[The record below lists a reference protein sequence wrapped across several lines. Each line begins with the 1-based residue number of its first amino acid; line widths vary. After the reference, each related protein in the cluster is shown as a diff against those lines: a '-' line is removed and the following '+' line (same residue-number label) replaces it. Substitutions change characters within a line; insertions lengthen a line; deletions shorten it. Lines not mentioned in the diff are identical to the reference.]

1 MEEHRWN
8 VEIYNDS
15 RADSGTKTVARAH
28 LHTRDDTHLVGI
40 GFARRN
46 PHDADVPEIGD
57 ELAVSRSLSDLAE
70 QLLRASVADVAG
82 VTHQHVVLNR

>member
-8 VEIYNDS
+8 VEIYVDS
-15 RADSGTKTVARAH
+15 GADSGTKTVARAL
-28 LHTRDDTHLVGI
+28 LHARDDTDLVGI

-57 ELAVSRSLSDLAE
+57 ELAASRSLSDLAD
-70 QLLRASVADVAG
+70 QLLRASVADVADI
-82 VTHQHVVLNR
+82 THDHGVLNR